1 MTGKNL
7 TFKLVLDGDS
17 KGLVSAA
24 KQSESVTTKVFETI
38 KAEADKLKVA
48 SVDAAKEIGNI
59 IPDELNKNTK
69 AAKDGLAALSNA
81 AENAGETAKRAGF
94 EIGEAIPG
102 DAVQLAESLGN
113 KFFTAAKEI
122 EALGDKS
129 TISAGELRAMS
140 SAGEQGLN
148 ALNLA
153 LKASQAELV
162 RLQSTD
168 GTLKDIEIAK
178 GRVFSIQDA
187 INEASSAFNY
197 YQGVAINAMK
207 GVDNAT
213 QSAINKVQ
221 QFSSVDLTGVV
232 GEAQTASRA
241 IESMGDGATISSKE
255 LERVGQLGTQAINS
269 LQNELQQANL
279 ELKALSQSSD
289 AVPLNKFNEAT
300 AKVNALEDALSLTK
314 TAYTDFQTK
323 ASTAMGSVSSS
334 TDKAS
339 NSAMQ
344 AGHAIYAALG
354 KTPPTVVND
363 AIANLSKKLE
373 DFKAN
378 SKMPAEEVAR
388 VTRLTEQ
395 EIARLRSELDG
406 VDTSASK
413 ANMGMGTLSKGID
426 VTRFAVTALTGAMAA
441 LGIGLGIRELAQAA
455 DSYTNLSARINI
467 ATSEGGNFKQAMA
480 GVHQI
485 ALATNSSLDATAN
498 LFAKINDTG
507 KEMGMTQQQALDLT
521 RTINQAIK
529 IGGGSAQASEAAVQQ
544 FIQALQSGV
553 LRGDEFNSIMEQ
565 APGLTSAMAKGLG
578 VTTGE
583 LRKMAENGELGAER
597 VVKAIQSQASEVQKT
612 YDKFPLTISNALQKI
627 ATSWQI
633 LIGEMD
639 QANGASATVAQ
650 WLVTLA
656 DNMDV
661 VETLLKDIGQ
671 GFVWVGDQLKKI
683 DPATIDALKA
693 SLSTAYDA
701 VKSMASA
708 FGNGLEIAGDQ
719 LNTILGSIFDFNSG
733 IDTASDKTNGLTKM
747 LQALNATFGF
757 IADGFDGIGIVA
769 NLLAGVFYDVTAAW
783 LNLKSKFTWGD
794 TKKEIIADMEAMA
807 LKAQDYY
814 DRASNGAMDFKSKG
828 IAAIQEISKTQSEKN
843 HEAVAGSTATFAE
856 LSRQNEEFTQKSKD
870 LAAERK
876 AIDAR
881 LDQARKDGNQST
893 IDSIIQKSNELEG
906 REKEHAAN
914 KAALDKD
921 MLASAQGYAEAV
933 IKANGGVMSGAMQAD
948 LLTKGFIVTMDE
960 AGKVSVRAGE
970 SSAQA
975 AEKAKAKEEAL
986 KLAKENVKKAD
997 EEYLAFQKQA
1007 AIERAALDQQIQQA
1021 KASGDLNELKQAQDK
1036 VNQINAKEAEL
1047 ANNRN
1052 IRIAELNQETTGS
1065 GKVAESA
1072 YSRASAA
1079 ASQFGVDLDI
1089 SLNKVSKSFNS
1100 SGNDLNDLKN
1110 RLDEAGIAG
1119 KQAGGILYQA
1129 WEDWLSK
1136 AKSQAEIDFAKAK
1149 LKEFGDQ
1156 GQIST
1161 SQVEQGLIAIKLQAQ
1176 KLPDDIDPVTASFKR
1191 LGIETKENLKLAA
1204 QQALMDFIN
1213 VRDSGKATAEGVQKA
1228 YEKAAQAAA
1237 ASGDAGRISAVNA
1250 LNAGRNLEVQI
1261 DETGKAAVKSM
1272 DEWSKANDHVRDSAR
1287 GIGDGYRQA
1296 GQVARE
1302 EAKSSTEAWRD
1313 AVAAA
1318 SKQFDAEMKRQSKS
1332 LSEGIYN
1339 YNSYSKADVISQL
1352 KSKGYSDKEAEKL
1365 AGDIWSQG
1373 LAADRSAKEDGMTKT
1388 GNLAV
1393 RALISQEFDAA
1404 ASKGLTTQWGTNK
1417 INDLLNQ
1424 LNGNS
1429 LSSVGAPAKAPPVDV
1444 NSLAPNVNVAAPSA
1458 PATPTSKIVQNNIS
1472 INGKTISIP
1481 VAEENQ
1487 SNFNDFLSELEMLK
1501 KSS

>member
-69 AAKDGLAALSNA
+69 AAKDGLAALSSA

-113 KFFTAAKEI
+113 KFFIAAKEI

-178 GRVFSIQDA
+178 QRVFSIQDA

-241 IESMGDGATISSKE
+241 IESMGDGAAISSKE

-289 AVPLNKFNEAT
+289 AVPLSKFNEAT

-339 NSAMQ
+339 NSATQ

-354 KTPPTVVND
+354 KAPPTAVND
-363 AIANLSKKLE
+363 AIASLSRKLE
-373 DFKAN
+373 EFKAN

-413 ANMGMGTLSKGID
+413 ANMGMGTLSKGVD
-426 VTRFAVTALTGAMAA
+426 ATRFAVTALTGAMAA

-485 ALATNSSLDATAN
+485 ALSTNSSLDATAN

-521 RTINQAIK
+521 KTINQAIK

-578 VTTGE
+578 VATSE

-639 QANGASATVAQ
+639 QANGSSATVANA
-650 WLVTLA
+650 LSVIA
-656 DNMDV
+656 DNLGVLKVFFDDV
-661 VETLLKDIGQ
+661 AEG
-671 GFVWVGDQLKKI
+671 VG
-683 DPATIDALKA
+683 
-693 SLSTAYDA
+693 Y
-701 VKSMASA
+701 
-708 FGNGLEIAGDQ
+708 
-719 LNTILGSIFDFNSG
+719 
-733 IDTASDKTNGLTKM
+733 
-747 LQALNATFGF
+747 
-757 IADGFDGIGIVA
+757 
-769 NLLAGVFYDVTAAW
+769 
-783 LNLKSKFTWGD
+783 LKSKFDDIDPSTLNALRD
-794 TKKEIIADMEAMA
+794 TLTQVYENVKQNIKYVADFGETAWSAFTSAMDAVSPLFNALVSGGEDVNGFTTFLNMLRMAMA
-807 LKAQDYY
+807 AVSDVSFGFNVGLKVLLSSVQFLAGGFYSLTAAMLRHVPFMGAVADEAEKASDRMFAQAEKNM
-814 DRASNGAMDFKSKG
+814 RG
-828 IAAIQEISKTQSEKN
+828 AIQLSNEHGWAVKETYKDIQKTEEQKNVESVESSKKKLDQLLAHQQTEVNGTKATESEKMS
-843 HEAVAGSTATFAE
+843 AV
-856 LSRQNEEFTQKSKD
+856 
-870 LAAERK
+870 
-876 AIDAR
+876 
-881 LDQARKDGNQST
+881 QA
-893 IDSIIQKSNELEG
+893 
-906 REKEHAAN
+906 
-914 KAALDKD
+914 
-921 MLASAQGYAEAV
+921 YAEAA
-933 IKANGGVMSGAMQAD
+933 IKANGGVMDGVMQAD
-948 LLTKGFIVTMDE
+948 LLTKGYIVTIDE
-960 AGKVSVRAGE
+960 AGKVSVKAGE
-970 SSAQA
+970 SAAQA
-975 AEKAKAKEEAL
+975 AENAKAKQEAL

-1052 IRIAELNQETTGS
+1052 LRIAELNQLNSGAGQVVESTTARAR
-1065 GKVAESA
+1065 KAAVAL
-1072 YSRASAA
+1072 
-1079 ASQFGVDLDI
+1079 GLDLDA
-1089 SLNKVSKSFNS
+1089 SLNKVSSKFQEGSTNVDNFV
-1100 SGNDLNDLKN
+1100 GGLKG
-1110 RLDEAGIAG
+1110 LGVTG
-1119 KQAGGILYQA
+1119 KQAGDVTYEA
-1129 WEDWLSK
+1129 WLKWLET
-1136 AKSQAEIDFAKAK
+1136 AKSQAEIDAAKAK
-1149 LKEFGDQ
+1149 LQEFGDQ
-1156 GQIST
+1156 GKVST

-1204 QQALMDFIN
+1204 QQALMDYITI
-1213 VRDSGKATAEGVQKA
+1213 RDSGKATAEGVQKA

-1237 ASGDAGRISAVNA
+1237 ASGDAGVVASTNA
-1250 LNAGRNLEVQI
+1250 ANAGRNLEVQI
-1261 DETGKAAVKSM
+1261 DSTGKASVKSM
-1272 DEWSKANDHVRDSAR
+1272 DELTNANERVRNSAER
-1287 GIGDGYRQA
+1287 IGDGYRNA

-1302 EAKSSTEAWRD
+1302 EAQSASDAWQ
-1313 AVAAA
+1313 AAA
-1318 SKQFDAEMKRQSKS
+1318 AKSNKEFRDQMKRQREA
-1332 LSEGIYN
+1332 LSSMYD
-1339 YNSYSKADVISQL
+1339 YQSYSKADVLAAL
-1352 KSKGYSDKEAEKL
+1352 KSKGYSDQEAQKL
-1365 AGDIWSQG
+1365 AGDIWSKG
-1373 LAADRSAKEDGMTKT
+1373 LEADKDAYLKNMGKGGFGPLST
-1388 GNLAV
+1388 
-1393 RALISQEFDAA
+1393 LIQQEFKNA
-1404 ASKGLTTQWGTNK
+1404 ASKGLTTQTGTNK
-1417 INDLLNQ
+1417 INELLRQ
-1424 LNGNS
+1424 LNSNS
-1429 LSSVGAPAKAPPVDV
+1429 LVSTGQSVKAPSVDI
-1444 NSLAPNVNVAAPSA
+1444 NSLAPSISTPTANIPSTDASKNVNY
-1458 PATPTSKIVQNNIS
+1458 NINFGGQTLS
-1472 INGKTISIP
+1472 LSGTADQEPIINQL
-1481 VAEENQ
+1481 VNQ
-1487 SNFNDFLSELEMLK
+1487 LK
-1501 KSS
+1501 AQAKST

>member
-69 AAKDGLAALSNA
+69 AAKDSLAALSSA
-81 AENAGETAKRAGF
+81 AENAGETTKRAGF

-241 IESMGDGATISSKE
+241 IESMGDGAAISSKE

-289 AVPLNKFNEAT
+289 AVSLNKFNEAT

-334 TDKAS
+334 TDKVS
-339 NSAMQ
+339 NSATQ

-354 KTPPTVVND
+354 KAPPTVIND

-395 EIARLRSELDG
+395 EIARLRGELDG

-413 ANMGMGTLSKGID
+413 ANMGMSTLSRGID
-426 VTRFAVTALTGAMAA
+426 VTKFAVTALTGAMAA

-485 ALATNSSLDATAN
+485 ALTTNSSLDATAN

-521 RTINQAIK
+521 KTINQAIK

-578 VTTGE
+578 VTTSE

-627 ATSWQI
+627 STQWQI

-639 QANGASATVAQ
+639 QANGSSATVANA
-650 WLVTLA
+650 LSVIA
-656 DNMDV
+656 DNLGILKVFFDDV
-661 VETLLKDIGQ
+661 AAGVGWFQDQLSEIDPSTIESIRSTLSAVYDTIKTVISSLAGIAQTAWSAFSSTLDAIAPLFNVILNGKEEVSGLTTLFNVFKIALGVVADGATGLNIALKLLLASVQFIAGGIYSLNASVLDFLGFDDLAAQAQNASDALFRQAEKNGAEAKRLALESKSATREAIKDITQ
-671 GFVWVGDQLKKI
+671 TEQEANQERMANAQQTLDQLKAQEEKHKTDYKAISDERVKAEQQLFDARKSGNQAAI
-683 DPATIDALKA
+683 D
-693 SLSTAYDA
+693 
-701 VKSMASA
+701 
-708 FGNGLEIAGDQ
+708 
-719 LNTILGSIFDFNSG
+719 
-733 IDTASDKTNGLTKM
+733 
-747 LQALNATFGF
+747 
-757 IADGFDGIGIVA
+757 
-769 NLLAGVFYDVTAAW
+769 LA
-783 LNLKSKFTWGD
+783 
-794 TKKEIIADMEAMA
+794 I
-807 LKAQDYY
+807 
-814 DRASNGAMDFKSKG
+814 KG
-828 IAAIQEISKTQSEKN
+828 IADLDAKEKAYQAESKKITDEKIKAAQDWVNAQLVAADGTQKAADAATQKTMQTTLAAQGLKLEFDSAGKAIVKAMDDGSAGVTNLNNKL
-843 HEAVAGSTATFAE
+843 VAG
-856 LSRQNEEFTQKSKD
+856 
-870 LAAERK
+870 RK
-876 AIDAR
+876 
-881 LDQARKDGNQST
+881 G
-893 IDSIIQKSNELEG
+893 
-906 REKEHAAN
+906 
-914 KAALDKD
+914 
-921 MLASAQGYAEAV
+921 AEAL
-933 IKANGGVMSGAMQAD
+933 GLD
-948 LLTKGFIVTMDE
+948 LDVTLNRVSKGF
-960 AGKVSVRAGE
+960 GE
-970 SSAQA
+970 KKKNLDDFVNSLELMGVKGQQA
-975 AEKAKAKEEAL
+975 AD
-986 KLAKENVKKAD
+986 V
-997 EEYLAFQKQA
+997 
-1007 AIERAALDQQIQQA
+1007 
-1021 KASGDLNELKQAQDK
+1021 
-1036 VNQINAKEAEL
+1036 
-1047 ANNRN
+1047 
-1052 IRIAELNQETTGS
+1052 T
-1065 GKVAESA
+1065 
-1072 YSRASAA
+1072 
-1079 ASQFGVDLDI
+1079 
-1089 SLNKVSKSFNS
+1089 
-1100 SGNDLNDLKN
+1100 
-1110 RLDEAGIAG
+1110 
-1119 KQAGGILYQA
+1119 YQA
-1129 WEDWLSK
+1129 WLKLLET

-1156 GQIST
+1156 GQVST

-1176 KLPDDIDPVTASFKR
+1176 KLPDDIDPVTEAFKR

-1204 QQALMDFIN
+1204 QQALMDYITI
-1213 VRDSGKATAEGVQKA
+1213 RDSGKATAEGVQKA

-1237 ASGDAGRISAVNA
+1237 ASGDASVVASTNA
-1250 LNAGRNLEVQI
+1250 ANAGRNLEVQI
-1261 DETGKAAVKSM
+1261 DSTGKASVKSM
-1272 DEWSKANDHVRDSAR
+1272 DELTNANERVRNSAER
-1287 GIGDGYRQA
+1287 IGDGYRNA
-1296 GQVARE
+1296 GQIARE
-1302 EAKSSTEAWRD
+1302 EAESAGDAWEA
-1313 AVAAA
+1313 AVDKAN
-1318 SKQFDAEMKRQSKS
+1318 QDFRAEMKRQGEA
-1332 LSEGIYN
+1332 LSSMYD
-1339 YNSYSKADVISQL
+1339 YQSYSKADVLAAL
-1352 KSKGYSDKEAEKL
+1352 KSKGYSDQEAQKL
-1365 AGDIWSQG
+1365 AGSIWSQG
-1373 LAADRSAKEDGMTKT
+1373 LEADREAKYSSYGRGGVGGLDT
-1388 GNLAV
+1388 
-1393 RALISQEFDAA
+1393 LIRQEFDRAA
-1404 ASKGLTTQWGTNK
+1404 AKGLTTQNGTNK
-1417 INDLLNQ
+1417 INDLLRQ
-1424 LNGNS
+1424 MNS
-1429 LSSVGAPAKAPPVDV
+1429 GSLVSTGSVPKAPAVDI
-1444 NSLAPNVNVAAPSA
+1444 NSLAPNVNTNLPA
-1458 PATPTSKIVQNNIS
+1458 PATTDTSKAVNYNIS
-1472 INGKTISIP
+1472 FGGQTLSLSGSAEQESVMNQLIN
-1481 VAEENQ
+1481 Q
-1487 SNFNDFLSELEMLK
+1487 LK
-1501 KSS
+1501 AQAKST

>member
-69 AAKDGLAALSNA
+69 AAKDSLAALSSA
-81 AENAGETAKRAGF
+81 AENAGETTKRAGF

-241 IESMGDGATISSKE
+241 IESMGDGAAISSKE

-289 AVPLNKFNEAT
+289 AVSLNKFNEAT

-334 TDKAS
+334 TDKVS
-339 NSAMQ
+339 NSATQ

-354 KTPPTVVND
+354 KAPPTVIND

-395 EIARLRSELDG
+395 EIARLRGELDG

-413 ANMGMGTLSKGID
+413 ANMGMSTLSRGID
-426 VTRFAVTALTGAMAA
+426 VTKFAVTALTGAMAA

-485 ALATNSSLDATAN
+485 ALTTNSSLDATAN

-521 RTINQAIK
+521 KTINQAIK

-578 VTTGE
+578 VTTSE

-627 ATSWQI
+627 STQWQI

-639 QANGASATVAQ
+639 QANGSSATVANA
-650 WLVTLA
+650 LSVIA
-656 DNMDV
+656 DNLGILKVFFDDV
-661 VETLLKDIGQ
+661 AAGVGWFQDQLSEIDPSTIESIRSTLSAVYDTIKTVISSLAGIAQTAWSAFSSTLDAIAPLFNVILNGKEEVSGLTTLFNVFKIALGVVADGATGLNIALKLLLASVQFIAGGIYSLNASVLDFLGFDDLAAQAQNASDALFRQAEKNGAEAKRLALESKSATREAIKDITQ
-671 GFVWVGDQLKKI
+671 TEQEANQERMANAQQTLDQLKAQEEKHKTDYKAISDERVKAEQQLFDARKSGNQAAI
-683 DPATIDALKA
+683 D
-693 SLSTAYDA
+693 
-701 VKSMASA
+701 
-708 FGNGLEIAGDQ
+708 
-719 LNTILGSIFDFNSG
+719 
-733 IDTASDKTNGLTKM
+733 
-747 LQALNATFGF
+747 
-757 IADGFDGIGIVA
+757 
-769 NLLAGVFYDVTAAW
+769 LA
-783 LNLKSKFTWGD
+783 
-794 TKKEIIADMEAMA
+794 I
-807 LKAQDYY
+807 
-814 DRASNGAMDFKSKG
+814 KG
-828 IAAIQEISKTQSEKN
+828 IADLDAKEKAYQAESKKITDEKIKAAQDWVNAQLVAADGTQKAADAATQKTMQTTLAAQGLKLEFDSAGKAIVKAMDDGSAGVTNLNNKL
-843 HEAVAGSTATFAE
+843 VAG
-856 LSRQNEEFTQKSKD
+856 
-870 LAAERK
+870 RK
-876 AIDAR
+876 
-881 LDQARKDGNQST
+881 G
-893 IDSIIQKSNELEG
+893 
-906 REKEHAAN
+906 
-914 KAALDKD
+914 
-921 MLASAQGYAEAV
+921 AEAL
-933 IKANGGVMSGAMQAD
+933 GLD
-948 LLTKGFIVTMDE
+948 LDVTLNRVSKGFDE
-960 AGKVSVRAGE
+960 KKKNLDDFVNSLELMG
-970 SSAQA
+970 
-975 AEKAKAKEEAL
+975 
-986 KLAKENVKKAD
+986 VK
-997 EEYLAFQKQA
+997 
-1007 AIERAALDQQIQQA
+1007 
-1021 KASGDLNELKQAQDK
+1021 
-1036 VNQINAKEAEL
+1036 
-1047 ANNRN
+1047 
-1052 IRIAELNQETTGS
+1052 
-1065 GKVAESA
+1065 
-1072 YSRASAA
+1072 
-1079 ASQFGVDLDI
+1079 
-1089 SLNKVSKSFNS
+1089 
-1100 SGNDLNDLKN
+1100 
-1110 RLDEAGIAG
+1110 G
-1119 KQAGGILYQA
+1119 KQAGDVTYEA
-1129 WEDWLSK
+1129 WLKWLET

-1176 KLPDDIDPVTASFKR
+1176 KLPDDIDPVTEAFKR
-1191 LGIETKENLKLAA
+1191 LGIETKANLKLAA
-1204 QQALMDFIN
+1204 QQALMDYITI
-1213 VRDSGKATAEGVQKA
+1213 RDSGKATAEGVQQA
-1228 YEKAAQAAA
+1228 YEKMARAVA
-1237 ASGDAGRISAVNA
+1237 ASGDAGVIAAANA
-1250 LNAGRNLEVQI
+1250 AGANQNLRVEI
-1261 DETGKAAVKSM
+1261 DATGKASVKSM
-1272 DEWSKANDHVRDSAR
+1272 DELTNANDRVRSSAER
-1287 GIGDGYRQA
+1287 IGDGYRNA
-1296 GQVARE
+1296 GQIARE
-1302 EAKSSTEAWRD
+1302 EAQSASDAWQ
-1313 AVAAA
+1313 AAA
-1318 SKQFDAEMKRQSKS
+1318 AKSNKEFRDEMKRQGEA
-1332 LSEGIYN
+1332 LSSMYD
-1339 YNSYSKADVISQL
+1339 YQSYSKADVLAAL
-1352 KSKGYSDKEAEKL
+1352 KSKGYSDQEAQKL
-1365 AGDIWSQG
+1365 AGDIWSKG
-1373 LAADRSAKEDGMTKT
+1373 LEADKDAYLKNMGKGGFGPLST
-1388 GNLAV
+1388 
-1393 RALISQEFDAA
+1393 LIQQEFKNA
-1404 ASKGLTTQWGTNK
+1404 ASKGLTTQTGTNK
-1417 INDLLNQ
+1417 INELLRQ
-1424 LNGNS
+1424 LNSNS
-1429 LSSVGAPAKAPPVDV
+1429 LVSTGQSVKAPSVDI
-1444 NSLAPNVNVAAPSA
+1444 NSLAPSISTPTANIPSTDASKNVNY
-1458 PATPTSKIVQNNIS
+1458 NINFGGQTLS
-1472 INGKTISIP
+1472 LSGTADQEPIINQL
-1481 VAEENQ
+1481 VNQ
-1487 SNFNDFLSELEMLK
+1487 LK
-1501 KSS
+1501 AQAKST